1 MLVHDYLLFHHDFFK
16 KLVHFPMNG
25 QVHYKIKFS
34 ANIEALLLLLA
45 FSPLFLQS
53 TEWNALFFAAKD
65 GNWDLTKLLIQSGAN
80 IWLKD
85 KVCYNKYT
93 TFILHYF

>member
-1 MLVHDYLLFHHDFFK
+1 
-16 KLVHFPMNG
+16 MND

-34 ANIEALLLLLA
+34 GTVRHYYYYYYF
-45 FSPLFLQS
+45 FSLLQS

-65 GNWDLTKLLIQSGAN
+65 GDWDLTKLLIRNGAN
-80 IWLKD
+80 VCLKD

-93 TFILHYF
+93 TFSRYQLKHRTYSEWLMQP